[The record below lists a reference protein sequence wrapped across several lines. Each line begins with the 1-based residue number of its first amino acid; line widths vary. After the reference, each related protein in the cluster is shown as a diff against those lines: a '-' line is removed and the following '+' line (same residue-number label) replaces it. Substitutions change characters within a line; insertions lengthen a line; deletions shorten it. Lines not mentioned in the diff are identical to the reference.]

1 MFLVIF
7 LEKLS
12 ESLHFDMV
20 YKSKNLLFEYSVL
33 NYSNN
38 E

>member
-12 ESLHFDMV
+12 ESLHLLWFIL
-20 YKSKNLLFEYSVL
+20 SKNLLFEYSVKK
-33 NYSNN
+33 YSNN